1 MTNCDTDK
9 CFYSLVSRQV
19 ISKKSWN
26 KTEREKQRNGTDFVS
41 VNHFSA
47 FLCIVWEMQR
57 QERLPRGLHF
67 WIRHFCLSGSSEF
80 DFSTSRVMSFIFL
93 KKKCLAFES
102 GKELLM
108 KMEENLASGIL
119 SFTLVI
125 TSFSFVL

>member
-1 MTNCDTDK
+1 
-9 CFYSLVSRQV
+9 
-19 ISKKSWN
+19 
-26 KTEREKQRNGTDFVS
+26 
-41 VNHFSA
+41 
-47 FLCIVWEMQR
+47 
-57 QERLPRGLHF
+57 
-67 WIRHFCLSGSSEF
+67 
-80 DFSTSRVMSFIFL
+80 MSFIFL